1 MDNYP
6 ICETIEEYEPQFD
19 DVNNCYRDMNNS
31 EIKIKYGNRSFR
43 CCGVEYT
50 KGKRSQFINQHC
62 KSNKHQQ
69 YLKKYNDDFKQNYG
83 TYNSPAEI
91 IKIMEKQIRELK
103 KQLYNKNEE
112 CKYKDD
118 EIEKLN
124 AQNEILQSENIKL
137 KIKKSKK
144 KLNLVPEGELIGLL

>member
-1 MDNYP
+1 
-6 ICETIEEYEPQFD
+6 
-19 DVNNCYRDMNNS
+19 MNNS
-31 EIKIKYGNRSFR
+31 EIKIKYGNKSFM
-43 CCGVEYT
+43 CCGLEYT

-91 IKIMEKQIRELK
+91 IKVMEKQIRDLK

-124 AQNEILQSENIKL
+124 TQNEILQSENIKL
-137 KIKKSKK
+137 KIKKKQKEVKSSSSSWPTRTVGIKIYYK
-144 KLNLVPEGELIGLL
+144 NLLTIKNFLYY